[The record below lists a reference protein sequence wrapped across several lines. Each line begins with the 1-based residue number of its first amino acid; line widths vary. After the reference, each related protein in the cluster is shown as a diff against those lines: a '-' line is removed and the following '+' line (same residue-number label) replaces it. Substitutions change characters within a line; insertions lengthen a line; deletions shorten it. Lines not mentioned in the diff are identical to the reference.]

1 MAKKPALGRG
11 LAACSEKRAARTT
24 SKDSELLRKRPDAPT
39 PAAGVVELPVTA
51 IRRNPRQPRRV
62 FDPAALE
69 ELATSIASVGV
80 VQPVI
85 VRKTD
90 EGYELIAGERRWR
103 AAQQAGFTVVPAI
116 VRAASDVESLEL
128 ALVENVVRQQLNP
141 VDEAFA
147 LKVLLEDLGVTQ
159 EKLAA
164 RVGKSR
170 SAIANKIRLLD
181 LPAPIQESLAS
192 GALSEGHARAL
203 LSLGGRGEQVRL
215 ARRIAEKGLSV
226 RQVEDEV
233 RRRGEAGDVRQ
244 AGRAIEHT
252 RRHAGSDTGFVLQSA
267 RRCAES
273 PRQGTGRR
281 DRTAVQGCGRAGATA
296 RPAACDQALWSSPQ
310 WAGGTARDRQGVVR
324 ACTAVSERGA
334 HEEGDERRGSNREA
348 LCTSAR
354 PIGAAWSA
362 VMPLALAGCGGGPA
376 GSGRERCSLRRCR
389 RGQHGHGQRS
399 GDRHQPARRGSRGAD
414 RRERRGDRARRHER
428 HLDPEPTDARSSE
441 ERRHPRLRHPDLEH
455 DSVSGPDLRSHHRQR
470 DSHRVSGAEQHQGH
484 LKDAPTVAKV
494 LAAGVETGATL
505 VSGPDWRLRDDSQ
518 AVNEALKQAVANAR
532 AKAETLAAAAGR
544 VAR

>member
-11 LAACSEKRAARTT
+11 LAALLGEEGGEAYL
-24 SKDSELLRKRPDAPT
+24 DELEPSAAPT
-39 PAAGVVELPVTA
+39 ADAAGGVVELPVSV

-62 FDPAALE
+62 FDPAALD

-116 VRAASDVESLEL
+116 VRSASDVESLEL

-181 LPAPIQESLAS
+181 LPAPVQESLAG

-203 LSLGGRGEQVRL
+203 LSLEGRGEQVRL

-226 RQVEDEV
+226 RQVEEEV
-233 RRRGEAGDVRQ
+233 RRRAQ
-244 AGRAIEHT
+244 AGTSAKRVVRSGIPA
-252 RRHAGSDTGFVLQSA
+252 DVLDQIRDSFF
-267 RRCAES
+267 S
-273 PRQGTGRR
+273 LLGVVPKVR
-281 DRTAVQGCGRAGATA
+281 DRG
-296 RPAACDQALWSSPQ
+296 
-310 WAGGTARDRQGVVR
+310 AGGVI
-324 ACTAVSERGA
+324 E
-334 HEEGDERRGSNREA
+334 
-348 LCTSAR
+348 L
-354 PIGAAWSA
+354 PF
-362 VMPLALAGCGGGPA
+362 
-376 GSGRERCSLRRCR
+376 
-389 RGQHGHGQRS
+389 
-399 GDRHQPARRGSRGAD
+399 
-414 RRERRGDRARRHER
+414 
-428 HLDPEPTDARSSE
+428 
-441 ERRHPRLRHPDLEH
+441 
-455 DSVSGPDLRSHHRQR
+455 
-470 DSHRVSGAEQHQGH
+470 
-484 LKDAPTVAKV
+484 KDADE
-494 LAAGVETGATL
+494 LA
-505 VSGPDWRLRDDSQ
+505 RLLDRLS
-518 AVNEALKQAVANAR
+518 
-532 AKAETLAAAAGR
+532 
-544 VAR
+544 